1 MYKRYFKRSIDLFG
15 SIIFLFLI
23 SPILFVLTIILVFA
37 NNGSPFFFHLR
48 PGIHGKIFRMIKF
61 KTMNDDCD
69 SNGKLLPDIQR
80 LTLIGSFIRSYSLD
94 EIPQL
99 INVLKGDMSL
109 IGPRPLLVSYLPLYS
124 LEHSRRHEVRPGMT
138 GWAAVNGRNSLSW
151 EEKFDLD
158 VWYVDHVTFFLDI
171 KILYLTFKKMYKR
184 EGINATDYSVNIPFT
199 GK

>member
-99 INVLKGDMSL
+99 INVL
-109 IGPRPLLVSYLPLYS
+109 
-124 LEHSRRHEVRPGMT
+124 
-138 GWAAVNGRNSLSW
+138 
-151 EEKFDLD
+151 
-158 VWYVDHVTFFLDI
+158 
-171 KILYLTFKKMYKR
+171 
-184 EGINATDYSVNIPFT
+184 
-199 GK
+199 